1 MGGLGR
7 HRDLPVIFTASG
19 TFRRLPH
26 DKSSEEIEIR
36 SVSASHDLSLFLF
49 RQAVTSY
56 SCDKGL
62 QIGDTHDITQEMIEK
77 KNHHG

>member
-7 HRDLPVIFTASG
+7 HRDLPVMFTASG